1 MCPNLDTFAGDVQSA
16 QWRVKALAKVN
27 TLAGKKQIA
36 TGVHGISN
44 GVQNPV
50 VHGTNGVHGIHESHT
65 NKAAKKFIVAVKEMT
80 AKRNPSLMAPDRL

>member
-1 MCPNLDTFAGDVQSA
+1 
-16 QWRVKALAKVN
+16 VN

-80 AKRNPSLMAPDRL
+80 VKEKPVLDGSGPFVV